1 MRRGL
6 RVALPETG
14 ARTTRE
20 KTPGGWEHDKDR
32 RNFHKFFAMA
42 RGKMADIAGAEKKL
56 RQAEYFLGLIERWS
70 KNPAFLRSGGTPEHL
85 EFLFSAALSAA
96 RSVFYVFVRID
107 KQKSKVIYGKWLD
120 GLGSDRNRFD
130 AIVDLR
136 DEDVHAATA
145 PAKPGQEFVEDRD
158 QIVHVRN
165 LPLTGG
171 DGDFEWELPNG
182 KKVKGNAAYWG
193 TAVLTADFLGKQ
205 VEAVQVGREFIK
217 YGRSFLTVARA
228 VFPP

>member
-1 MRRGL
+1 
-6 RVALPETG
+6 
-14 ARTTRE
+14 
-20 KTPGGWEHDKDR
+20 
-32 RNFHKFFAMA
+32 
-42 RGKMADIAGAEKKL
+42 MADIAGAEKKL

-85 EFLFSAALSAA
+85 EFLFSAVLSAA

-107 KQKSKVIYGKWLD
+107 KQKSKVIYCKWLH

-145 PAKPGQEFVEDRD
+145 PAKPEQEFVEDHDR
-158 QIVHVRN
+158 IVHVRKH
-165 LPLTGG
+165 PLTGG

-182 KKVKGNAAYWG
+182 KKVKGSAAYWG

-217 YGRSFLTVARA
+217 YGRSFLAVARA
-228 VFPP
+228 AFPP